1 MSDIKFGTD
10 GWRAV
15 VDKDFNKANVEKV
28 IKSTGKFVFDNFGSD
43 KTVLV
48 GYDPRNKAPEFAEF
62 SADLLAKMGLKVLI
76 SDKIIATPILAYS
89 AKKLNACALMF
100 TASHNP
106 PEYLGIKFI
115 PDYGGPATNEI
126 TNELTVNLNK
136 EINSFDLPKTPV
148 KYSFEE
154 DYIKEIERIID
165 FDRIKASN
173 IEINYDGHHG
183 AAARTF
189 KFILDKHGI
198 KNNSFHLERDVNFGG
213 FMPDPKEK
221 YLPELKKICKE
232 NHLAG
237 MSNDGDGDR
246 FGVFNE
252 NGEFVSANEIIC
264 ILLLHLV
271 KNKGLTGKL
280 AKTVGASSMLDAV
293 AKKAGI
299 EVVLTPVGFKWLG
312 EVMRKDDIIIGGE
325 ESGGL
330 SIKGH
335 IPEKD
340 GILAN
345 LLILEAMAYS
355 GKKLFELQ
363 REIKNFAGCEF
374 FSDRYDFE
382 FATKEEQECVLE
394 KFVNIN
400 EFSGKK
406 VKNKITIDGIKY
418 IFEDDSSILV
428 RKSGTEPLLRIY
440 LEAKDKLTL
449 EKIGKTVNN
458 FVKK

>member
-15 VDKDFNKANVEKV
+15 INKDFNKDNVEKV
-28 IKSTGKFVFDNFGSD
+28 IKSIGKYIFDNFGSD
-43 KTVLV
+43 KTVLI
-48 GYDPRNKAPEFAEF
+48 GYDPRNMAPEFARS
-62 SADLLAKMGLKVLI
+62 SAELLGSLGLNVLI

-89 AKKLNACALMF
+89 AKRFNACAVMF

-126 TNELTVNLNK
+126 TNELTENLSK
-136 EINSFDLPKTPV
+136 EINAFASPKIPV
-148 KYSFEE
+148 QYSFEE
-154 DYIKEIERIID
+154 DYIKALESIID
-165 FDRIKASN
+165 FKKIKSSN
-173 IEINYDGHHG
+173 IQINYDGHHG
-183 AAARTF
+183 AAAGTF

-198 KNNSFHLERDVNFGG
+198 INNSFHLERDVNFGG

-221 YLPELKKICKE
+221 YLPELKRICQE
-232 NHLAG
+232 NHFIG

-271 KNKGLTGKL
+271 KNKGYSGKL
-280 AKTVGASSMLDAV
+280 AKTVGASSMLDVV

-299 EVVLTPVGFKWLG
+299 DVVLTPVGFKWLG

-345 LLILEAMAYS
+345 LLILEAVSYS

-363 REIKNFAGCEF
+363 NEIKEFAGCEF

-382 FATKEEQECVLE
+382 FDTKEEQQRVLD
-394 KFVNIN
+394 KFLNIK
-400 EFSGKK
+400 EFCAKK
-406 VKNKITIDGIKY
+406 IIDKISIDGIKY
-418 IFEDDSSILV
+418 IFDDSSSVLI
-428 RKSGTEPLLRIY
+428 RKSGTEPLLRVY
-440 LEAKDKLTL
+440 LEAKDKYTL
-449 EKIGKTVNN
+449 NKIGDS
-458 FVKK
+458 VKDFIK

>member
-15 VDKDFNKANVEKV
+15 IDKDFNKNNVEKV
-28 IKSTGKFVFDNFGSD
+28 IKSIGKYVVDNFGSD

-48 GYDPRNKAPEFAEF
+48 GYDPRNMAPEFAKF
-62 SADLLAKMGLKVLI
+62 SADLLGKLGLKVLL
-76 SDKIIATPILAYS
+76 SNKIIATPILAFS
-89 AKKLNACALMF
+89 AKHMNACAIMF

-126 TNELTVNLNK
+126 TNELTENLNK
-136 EINSFDLPKTPV
+136 EINSFASPKVPV
-148 KYSFEE
+148 EYSFEE
-154 DYIKEIERIID
+154 DYIKEIEKLID
-165 FDRIKASN
+165 FDRIKSAN
-173 IEINYDGHHG
+173 INVNYDGHHG
-183 AAARTF
+183 AAACTF
-189 KFILDKHGI
+189 KLILDKHGI

-221 YLPELKKICKE
+221 YLPELKKACKE
-232 NHLAG
+232 NHFAG

-271 KNKGLTGKL
+271 KHKGFTGKL
-280 AKTVGASSMLDAV
+280 AKTVGASSMLDVV
-293 AKKAGI
+293 AKNAEI
-299 EVVLTPVGFKWLG
+299 DVVLTPVGFKWLG

-374 FSDRYDFE
+374 FSDRYDFKFE
-382 FATKEEQECVLE
+382 TKEEQERVLN
-394 KFVNIN
+394 KFLNID
-400 EFSGKK
+400 EFCGKK
-406 VKNKITIDGIKY
+406 VINKITIDGTKY

-449 EKIGKTVNN
+449 EKIGKTVNI
-458 FVKK
+458 FVK